1 MSRSRFS
8 FSVAGAVSILTFAAL
23 GSQSAAAADLDPAL
37 EDAPQIMPVSNVVFG
52 SGWYVRGD
60 FGGARLL
67 QANPFNPGQLSV
79 ASITTSQ
86 AIERGPRIE
95 DSHRFGYVADLGAGY
110 SFNPW
115 FRADVVADFNEPVN
129 SSVYGP
135 SFQCQTGYRKVTFQ
149 PRFGGCNGTF
159 QADLQSYDVLLNGY
173 IDLGT
178 YYNIV
183 TPYVGGG
190 VGLSFGHDDTQSH
203 FYDGRGAY
211 AITVTNPRTS
221 RSTALNFDSS
231 TSAQYYKPAF
241 ALMAGLAFQVYD
253 HTKIDIGYRYLNLG
267 TVLGTTI
274 QKQEVRAGL
283 RYMIDN

>member
-8 FSVAGAVSILTFAAL
+8 FSVAGAVSILAFAAL

-60 FGGARLL
+60 FGGARLYK
-67 QANPFNPGQLSV
+67 ANPFDPGRLTFANAATILEQD
-79 ASITTSQ
+79 
-86 AIERGPRIE
+86 RGAALQQ
-95 DSHRFGYVADLGAGY
+95 SHRFGFVADLGAGY
-110 SFNPW
+110 SFNSW
-115 FRADVVADFNEPVN
+115 FRADVVGDFNEPTQ
-129 SSVYGP
+129 SVAVGSP
-135 SFQCQTGYRKVTFQ
+135 IRCQTGRSPAKFNTCASV
-149 PRFGGCNGTF
+149 F
-159 QADLQSYDVLLNGY
+159 QANLQSYDVLANGY

-190 VGLSFGHDDTQSH
+190 AGLSFGHADTAVN
-203 FYDGRGAY
+203 FARAY
-211 AITVTNPRTS
+211 PTT
-221 RSTALNFDSS
+221 S